1 MFNNFKELTLFRYVR
16 FLVLGNDLRLMS
28 FRRAI
33 KIAEQMRSFAPSE
46 FYGTFGK
53 VEGEM

>member
-1 MFNNFKELTLFRYVR
+1 MLNNFKELTLFRYVR
-16 FLVLGNDLRLMS
+16 FLVLDNEVRLMW

-33 KIAEQMRSFAPSE
+33 KIAEKMRSFAPSE
-46 FYGTFGK
+46 FHGTFGK